1 MDAITCIFYKKNKK
15 FYKKQISEKL
25 KTNTRLY

>member
-15 FYKKQISEKL
+15 FCKKQVSVNL
-25 KTNTRLY
+25 KMTTRL